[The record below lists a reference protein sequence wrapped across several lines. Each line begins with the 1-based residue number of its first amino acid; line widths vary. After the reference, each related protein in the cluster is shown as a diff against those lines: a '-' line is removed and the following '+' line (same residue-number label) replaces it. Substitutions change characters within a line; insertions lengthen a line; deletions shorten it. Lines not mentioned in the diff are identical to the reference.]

1 MAEVILVD
9 ASDRPLGRME
19 KLAAHV
25 PPGTLHR
32 AFSVFLFSP
41 SGRWLLQR
49 RAAGKYHFPGLWTNA
64 CCSHPAPGEGTAEA
78 AARRLREELRLA
90 ETPEL
95 AEQFSFV
102 YRAESAATGLCE
114 YEFDHVFFGGLAD
127 LPASPD
133 PEEVAEV
140 RFWEP
145 DELAKALAE
154 TPGAFT
160 PWFRIAWEEIRKGA
174 GK

>member
-1 MAEVILVD
+1 MDEVILVD

-19 KLAAHV
+19 KLSAHV

-41 SGRWLLQR
+41 DGRWLLQR
-49 RAAGKYHFPGLWTNA
+49 RAAGKYHFPLLWTNA
-64 CCSHPAPGEGTAEA
+64 CCSHPASGEGTAEA
-78 AARRLREELRLA
+78 AARRLREELRLDPPPA
-90 ETPEL
+90 LEEK
-95 AEQFSFV
+95 FSFV

-114 YEFDHVFFGGLAD
+114 HEFDHVFFGEIAA

-133 PEEVAEV
+133 PAEVAEV

-154 TPGAFT
+154 TPDAFT
-160 PWFRIAWEEIRKGA
+160 PWFRIVCDRIAKGEA
-174 GK
+174 